1 MNKRI
6 FKRALGVLFVFMLF
20 ITSNIYAASITGNS
34 DVYVGDTF
42 TVTFDFGTNVGAYDN
57 LGVSYDTSMFEYV
70 SGDSLTENVWWD
82 QTEASS
88 GVRTKSYTFR
98 ALKSGSSRIRV
109 VSNGVISANEAM
121 DPLGTIT
128 AEKMINVS
136 QRPAE
141 ETPVVPDNTQNTPGN
156 IQPESN
162 TSSGN
167 NYLRYLQL
175 SEEGLTPYFTKNI
188 TDYAISVGENVDSI
202 EVLARAEDPN
212 ASVEISGNTNLV
224 DGDNIITIRVTA
236 QNGYYRIYNII
247 VTKSADKEKSNAY
260 LESLIVEG
268 YELNRDF
275 QSEVLEYD
283 IGEILSTVEY
293 LNVVAATKDRDAKIE
308 IIGSDKLVDSGEGEI
323 IIKVT
328 APDGTTTKE
337 YKIKYTVKAA
347 TQEEES
353 EQEMKDYLKDI
364 QDSKGKKE
372 LVLSYLKY
380 IWAAIKKNYLLV
392 LMYLLILF
400 EFIYIIVLRRK
411 VKKLKENGSGGD
423 GPDTDP
429 DKTILKVDKKQEEP
443 SLPSREQN
451 ISTSVNIEPPKV
463 DLLEDSPKDE
473 TEPQKLGRKGSL
485 EKSTFKAEEISSS
498 SGIKLVDLDKNEG
511 PKDEL
516 TFNIFE
522 NLNDEDIK
530 KMLEDQIDNE
540 NE

>member
-1 MNKRI
+1 
-6 FKRALGVLFVFMLF
+6 
-20 ITSNIYAASITGNS
+20 
-34 DVYVGDTF
+34 
-42 TVTFDFGTNVGAYDN
+42 
-57 LGVSYDTSMFEYV
+57 
-70 SGDSLTENVWWD
+70 
-82 QTEASS
+82 
-88 GVRTKSYTFR
+88 
-98 ALKSGSSRIRV
+98 
-109 VSNGVISANEAM
+109 
-121 DPLGTIT
+121 
-128 AEKMINVS
+128 MINVS

-224 DGDNIITIRVTA
+224 DGDNIITIKVTA
-236 QNGYYRIYNII
+236 QNGYYRIYTII

-443 SLPSREQN
+443 SLPSGEQN

-485 EKSTFKAEEISSS
+485 EKSTFKAEEISNS

-516 TFNIFE
+516 TFKENKEPTTLEIAERLHIPEWEVVQALNSLKDTVSMFE
-522 NLNDEDIK
+522 PIYNDGGDVIYLADQLTNDDSIYDIETKMALRDALTKIKDKERYIIIQRYMIGKTQTELADEIGISQAQISRLEKNGIAKIK
-530 KMLEDQIDNE
+530 KIIR
-540 NE
+540 

>member
-6 FKRALGVLFVFMLF
+6 LKRALGVLFVFMMF

-167 NYLRYLQL
+167 NYLKYLQL

-202 EVLARAEDPN
+202 EVLARAEDSN
-212 ASVEISGNTNLV
+212 ARVEISGNTNLV
-224 DGDNIITIRVTA
+224 DGDNIITIKVTA
-236 QNGYYRIYNII
+236 QNGYYRIYTII

-293 LNVVAATKDRDAKIE
+293 LNVVAATKDKDAKIE
-308 IIGSDKLVDSGEGEI
+308 IIGSDKLVESGDGEV
-323 IIKVT
+323 IIKIT

-364 QDSKGKKE
+364 QDSKSKKE
-372 LVLSYLKY
+372 IVFSYLKY

-392 LMYLLILF
+392 LMYLLILV
-400 EFIYIIVLRRK
+400 EFIYIILLRRK
-411 VKKLKENGSGGD
+411 IKKND
-423 GPDTDP
+423 NNDPNNP
-429 DKTILKVDKKQEEP
+429 DKTILKVDKKQDEP
-443 SLPSREQN
+443 KLSSQDE
-451 ISTSVNIEPPKV
+451 STVKTSVNIQPPKV
-463 DLLEDSPKDE
+463 DLLEDTVKE
-473 TEPQKLGRKGSL
+473 EIPQKLERKGSL
-485 EKSTFKAEEISSS
+485 EKNTFKADEVNS
-498 SGIKLVDLDKNEG
+498 SGIKLVDLDKNDG

-522 NLNDEDIK
+522 NLNDDDIK
-530 KMLEDQIDNE
+530 KMLEEQIDDE
-540 NE
+540 KYDKE